1 MTLTAFHCSPT
12 VNRIRESFRLM
23 GLKDSIYFL
32 SIFTNYFITIL
43 PQVIIITSLYTS
55 SFFGLSNPVYDYTNP
70 LLVGLIL
77 LLYGVHLILMSM
89 FISIFIQRPVIGVVV
104 SVVLFLISGLP
115 HYFLDIRFNKG
126 LNPNSPNIGQLIS
139 CVLPNMSINFIF
151 RLISM
156 KELYNYGAEFGNMF
170 EYTHSYGIMSIGSIL
185 IVQVASCAM
194 TCVLIWYLDAIWPD
208 EFGLAKNWLFPYRW
222 MTNLCFGKKPEED
235 LDDFY
240 EALNSKTIKRSKSGD
255 PELRSKYFEDEESF
269 DADRVAILIRNLRKV
284 YKASSNNEKV
294 ALDCVNLKLMKGQL
308 TALLGHKYVFIVNH
322 DS

>member
-1 MTLTAFHCSPT
+1 MILICLFFSSK

-32 SIFTNYFITIL
+32 SIFTNYFIGIL
-43 PQVIIITSLYTS
+43 PQVIIITCLYTS
-55 SFFGLSNPVYDYTNP
+55 SFFGLSSPVYDYTNP
-70 LLVGLIL
+70 FLVGLIL

-104 SVVLFLISGLP
+104 SVVIFLISGLP

-126 LNPNSPNIGQLIS
+126 LNPNSLNIGQLVS
-139 CVLPNMSINFIF
+139 CLLPNMSINFIF

-156 KELYNYGAEFGNMF
+156 KELYNYGAEWSNMF
-170 EYTHSYGIMSIGSIL
+170 EHTFQYGLMSIGLIM

-194 TCVLIWYLDAIWPD
+194 LVVLILYLDAIWPD
-208 EFGLAKNWLFPYRW
+208 EFGLARHWLFPVRAI
-222 MTNLCFGKKPEED
+222 TNLLFGKKPEED
-235 LDDFY
+235 LDEFY
-240 EALNSKTIKRSKSGD
+240 EALNSKTIKRGKGED
-255 PELRSKYFEDEESF
+255 PEIRNKYFEDEESF

-308 TALLGHKYVFIVNH
+308 TALLGHKLV
-322 DS
+322 

>member
-1 MTLTAFHCSPT
+1 MSLVDFNCPLPFHHT

-32 SIFTNYFITIL
+32 SIFTNYFLSIL
-43 PQVIIITSLYTS
+43 PQVIIITLLYTS
-55 SFFGLSNPVYDYTNP
+55 SFFGLSSPVYAYTNS
-70 LLVGLIL
+70 LLVGLVL
-77 LLYGVHLILMSM
+77 LLYSVHLILMSM

-104 SVVLFLISGLP
+104 SVVIFLISGLP

-126 LNPNSPNIGQLIS
+126 LNPNSLNIGQLIS

-170 EYTHSYGIMSIGSIL
+170 EYTHSYGIMSIGLIM
-185 IVQVASCAM
+185 IVQVVG
-194 TCVLIWYLDAIWPD
+194 CVLIAVLIGYLDAIWPD
-208 EFGLAKNWLFPYRW
+208 EFGLAKHWLFPIRT
-222 MTNLCFGKKPEED
+222 MLNLCFGKKPEED

-240 EALNSKTIKRSKSGD
+240 EALNSKTIKRSKGED
-255 PELRSKYFEDEESF
+255 PEIRNKYFEDEESF

-284 YKASSNNEKV
+284 YKGSSNNEKV

-308 TALLGHKYVFIVNH
+308 TALLGHKCV
-322 DS
+322 